1 METEIK
7 KKKNE
12 TKKQQQQKPSRF
24 VIGSLQ
30 FYMTHY
36 KPII

>member
-1 METEIK
+1 MEIEIK

-12 TKKQQQQKPSRF
+12 TKKQQQKKPSRF

>member
-1 METEIK
+1 MEIEIK
-7 KKKNE
+7 KKKKE

>member
-1 METEIK
+1 MEIEIK
-7 KKKNE
+7 KKK
-12 TKKQQQQKPSRF
+12 KKQKNNNKKKPSRF